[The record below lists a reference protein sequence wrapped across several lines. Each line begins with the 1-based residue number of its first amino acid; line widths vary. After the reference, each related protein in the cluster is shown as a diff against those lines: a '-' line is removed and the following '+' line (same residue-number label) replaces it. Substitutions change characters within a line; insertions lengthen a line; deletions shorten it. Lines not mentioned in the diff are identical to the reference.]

1 MSEHNDHHKNHSE
14 VAYEK
19 IGALV
24 SIFQRG
30 TRWYANFQRDGEQVR
45 QSLKTTSKKQA
56 RQKAIALEAQL
67 IEGRYERP
75 VKAPPIASVFDEYV
89 AYLIAEG
96 RAKKTLS
103 AVKLVRRRVLE
114 LAGQRRVRSLDEVD
128 LCFIDAYRN
137 MRTAGEKRPAD
148 KTMTTEVVI
157 IRQMVNF
164 ALSRN
169 KLQRDPLNGLKIKK
183 AKPRPQPCWTRE
195 EADSILAAA
204 SGTHRPSLVLLAATG
219 MRVGE
224 LRWLT
229 WEDIDLALGVIQIR
243 PKDDWKPKTGDQR
256 AIPISA
262 EARAQLNEL
271 PRRHRWVVTAAPSR
285 RYPDGDHQIS
295 ERRLLRHL
303 KRVLKRLK
311 LRGHLHTFRHSFIS
325 HALML
330 GTPEAIVRQWVG
342 HIDAEILKQYTH
354 IHDAA
359 SQAAMQR
366 LDRAQKKPLQ

>member
-1 MSEHNDHHKNHSE
+1 MAEHNHQNENHRE
-14 VAYEK
+14 AAYEK
-19 IGALV
+19 IGELV

-30 TRWYANFQRDGEQVR
+30 KRWYANFQRDGEQVR

-75 VKAPPIASVFDEYV
+75 VKAPSIESVFHDYV
-89 AYLIAEG
+89 ENLKAEG

-103 AVKLVRRRVLE
+103 AVELVQRRVLE
-114 LAGQRRVRSLDEVD
+114 LGRQRRVPSVDGVD
-128 LCFIDAYRN
+128 LEFIDAYRN
-137 MRTAGEKRPAD
+137 MRTAGEKKPAD

-169 KLQRDPLNGLKIKK
+169 KLQRDPLNGLKIRK
-183 AKPRPQPCWTRE
+183 AKPRPQPCWTTAEVDRL
-195 EADSILAAA
+195 LAAA
-204 SGTHRPSLVLLAATG
+204 SGPHRPSLVLLAATG

-229 WEDIDLALGVIQIR
+229 WDDVDLNLGVIKIR
-243 PKDDWKPKTGDQR
+243 PKDDWKPKSGDQR

-262 EARAQLNEL
+262 EARAQLSEL
-271 PRRHRWVVTAAPSR
+271 PQRHRWVVTAAPSR
-285 RYPDGDHQIS
+285 RYPQGNHQIS
-295 ERRLLRHL
+295 ERRLLRYL
-303 KRVLKRLK
+303 KRVLKRVGLK
-311 LRGHLHTFRHSFIS
+311 GHLHTFRHSFIS
-325 HALML
+325 DALVR

-342 HIDAEILKQYTH
+342 HVDHEILKHYTH

-366 LDRAQKKPLQ
+366 LDETRKKPLQ